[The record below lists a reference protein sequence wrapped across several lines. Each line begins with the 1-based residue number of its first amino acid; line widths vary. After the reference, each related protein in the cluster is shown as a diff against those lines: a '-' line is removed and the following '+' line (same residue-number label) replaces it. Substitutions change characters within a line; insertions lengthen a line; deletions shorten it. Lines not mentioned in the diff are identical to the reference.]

1 MEDIKWLEVAIDTTT
16 QELEALSARLTMNGV
31 TGLVIE
37 DEADFQQFLQNNR
50 QYWDYVDEEL
60 QEKMRGVCRI
70 KFYVS
75 DDADGRKQL
84 RKWMEGIE
92 KPYTPRRWGRTTG
105 PTAGRSTISPWRW
118 ESGFTS
124 FPSGSGRS
132 LSRRER
138 PPSI

>member
-84 RKWMEGIE
+84 RKWIE
-92 KPYTPRRWGRTTG
+92 
-105 PTAGRSTISPWRW
+105 
-118 ESGFTS
+118 
-124 FPSGSGRS
+124 
-132 LSRRER
+132 
-138 PPSI
+138 